1 MKSADLKQPVNIS
14 GRARDETVLGCS
26 CCAAPVMLRAFR
38 SWIVTC
44 TDRPTVAR
52 NDGVKACRRERRPSS
67 RSPSSAVPT
76 RLDHTPAGLRA
87 NSCDVSLP
95 FADIGAPAR
104 RISICLPITRYAE
117 SVLLGSPEDAWL
129 PGSLGD
135 AAHRSAPK
143 SSCMSACRRRFDRR
157 FRAPGRPDL
166 HGSSDK
172 RYTTAARAAFAEPG
186 ALERTV
192 HHPHR

>member
-1 MKSADLKQPVNIS
+1 MRSADLKQPVKIS
-14 GRARDETVLGCS
+14 GRARDETVSGCS

-52 NDGVKACRRERRPSS
+52 KRRCKSL
-67 RSPSSAVPT
+67 SPRKTAEQSIAIFGRADKVGSY
-76 RLDHTPAGLRA
+76 PAGLRA

-157 FRAPGRPDL
+157 FRD
-166 HGSSDK
+166 
-172 RYTTAARAAFAEPG
+172 ARSARSA
-186 ALERTV
+186 RII
-192 HHPHR
+192 